1 MATTATPRGVLITGF
16 GWVRLPESPG
26 HLETWRTQV
35 TSGLPESE
43 YLGVYAALADVIA
56 DAMLTGQGVVSESD
70 LPHMHWPDRGDQVL
84 DAREI
89 AAAQH
94 MTERAVRR
102 QLTALCRR
110 GVLTRCRDDDSEESC
125 GDGGDKARIAA
136 PEAAA
141 RLAGPR
147 RRRPPGWPRAAGQD
161 APPQSSRSVATDA

>member
-125 GDGGDKARIAA
+125 GDRGWRPAEPPAA
-136 PEAAA
+136 
-141 RLAGPR
+141 
-147 RRRPPGWPRAAGQD
+147 PRAAPA
-161 APPQSSRSVATDA
+161 APDTRPVR